1 MSQQIL
7 YRLHHSEY
15 EHPLDAKSLDIL
27 ENTRGL
33 NKVVSK
39 FYDLGI
45 EKIIKLQFTGSGI
58 RVTIKNF
65 PDLVAALRIACEV
78 LDAPEIPEIYIHRSE
93 ELQAVTFGVK
103 EPIIAV
109 TSDSVNHFSK
119 EEFVFLFGRE
129 IAHMMSNHILYQ
141 EIGFIFPQMIDAIAP
156 ITLGLGNIVS
166 AGLRYALF
174 NWLQMSQYTAD
185 RGGLL
190 ACQDAYVAKLMLA
203 KMAGLPEKY
212 WGTFDMS
219 SFEVQAREFEGFTE
233 KTFDKVIRFMYG
245 NNLWAVARASEL
257 MEWIDDGSFQQV
269 LHRGGSNRLLDQ
281 NHDAFV

>member
-1 MSQQIL
+1 MRQQIL
-7 YRLHHSEY
+7 SHLHHSEF
-15 EHPLDAKSLDIL
+15 EHQLDAKALDVL

-33 NKVVSK
+33 NRVVSK

-58 RVTIKNF
+58 KVTKKNF
-65 PDLVAALRIACEV
+65 PDLIEALRIACTV
-78 LDAPEIPEIYIHRSE
+78 LDSPVFPEIYIHRSE

-103 EPIIAV
+103 EPIIAI

-119 EEFVFLFGRE
+119 DEFVFLFGRE
-129 IAHMMSNHILYQ
+129 IAHILSNHILYQ
-141 EIGFIFPQMIDAIAP
+141 EIGFIFPQMIDVIAP

-174 NWLQMSQYTAD
+174 NWTQMSQYTAD

-190 ACQDAYVAKLMLA
+190 ACQDTYIAKMMLA

-212 WGTFDMS
+212 WGTFDLAD
-219 SFEVQAREFEGFTE
+219 FETQAREFEGFNET
-233 KTFDKVIRFMYG
+233 TFDKVVRFIYG
-245 NNLWAVARASEL
+245 NNLWAVARAGEL
-257 MEWIDDGSFQQV
+257 MDWIENGSFHRV
-269 LHRGGSNRLLDQ
+269 LHRSGSNRLMG
-281 NHDAFV
+281 NNGDAFV

>member
-1 MSQQIL
+1 
-7 YRLHHSEY
+7 
-15 EHPLDAKSLDIL
+15 
-27 ENTRGL
+27 
-33 NKVVSK
+33 
-39 FYDLGI
+39 
-45 EKIIKLQFTGSGI
+45 
-58 RVTIKNF
+58 
-65 PDLVAALRIACEV
+65 
-78 LDAPEIPEIYIHRSE
+78 
-93 ELQAVTFGVK
+93 LQAVTFGVK

-129 IAHMMSNHILYQ
+129 IAHIMSNHILYQ
-141 EIGFIFPQMIDAIAP
+141 EIGFIFPQLIDAIAP

-174 NWLQMSQYTAD
+174 NWSQMSQYTAD

-190 ACQDAYVAKLMLA
+190 ACQDAYIAKMVLA
-203 KMAGLPEKY
+203 KMAGLPEKH

-219 SFEVQAREFEGFTE
+219 SFEVQAKEFEGFTE

-269 LHRGGSNRLLDQ
+269 LHRDGSNRLMDQ
-281 NHDAFV
+281 SQDAFV

>member
-1 MSQQIL
+1 MNQQTL
-7 YRLHHSEY
+7 YHLHHSEY
-15 EHPLDAKSLDIL
+15 EHPLDAKSLDVL

-58 RVTIKNF
+58 KVTKNNF
-65 PDLVAALRIACEV
+65 PDLIAALMIACEV
-78 LDAPEIPEIYIHRSE
+78 LDTPTIPEIYIHRSE

-109 TSDSVNHFSK
+109 TSDSVNHFTK

-141 EIGFIFPQMIDAIAP
+141 EIGFIFPQLIDAIAP

-174 NWLQMSQYTAD
+174 NWSQMSEYTAD

-190 ACQDAYVAKLMLA
+190 ACQDAHIAKMMLA
-203 KMAGLPEKY
+203 KMAGLPEKH

-219 SFEVQAREFEGFTE
+219 SFEAQAKEFEGFTE

-269 LHRGGSNRLLDQ
+269 LHRGGSKRLMDQ
-281 NHDAFV
+281 GSDSFV